1 MRKARI
7 TAHQIIAVIRSVES
21 GRTVKDVYREAG
33 ISEATRDNWRVWI
46 RRQGYAWNHK
56 RLHRIYCLLKLN
68 FRRKGKQRLPVR
80 NPSPLVTPEAL
91 NQSWSV
97 GVVFARSMLLMTV
110 IVKRCRLK
118 SI

>member
-1 MRKARI
+1 MSTGRPVFLKPPGTTGSLD
-7 TAHQIIAVIRSVES
+7 TAAGIRVES
-21 GRTVKDVYREAG
+21 
-33 ISEATRDNWRVWI
+33 
-46 RRQGYAWNHK
+46 
-56 RLHRIYCLLKLN
+56 KLN

-91 NQSWSV
+91 NQSWFM
-97 GVVFARSMLLMTV
+97 GFVFARSMLLMTV